1 MTWACR
7 HRNERSQKLL
17 QESEMTDECLN
28 SALRQRGA
36 VVVHFSHI
44 ANMGRNVVF
53 PSDLQEAIKNKDAWS
68 LSCSALWPGH
78 AMQLCGSVGVIFKPT
93 VESVL
98 SVYDDDAGSS
108 SGGDGSDRS
117 SGWRLSKEAL
127 ERSFCVVGAYNEWR
141 VRGAE
146 VVGIFVHDIRDIW
159 VKKMTDIAG
168 VAGAPRVQAI
178 GEVSVTLSDV
188 FDAFGDMPVYTMDS
202 SGLIRLDRPPQ
213 AASRE
218 LKA

>member
-1 MTWACR
+1 MTWACK
-7 HRNERSQKLL
+7 HRNERSQELS
-17 QESEMTDECLN
+17 QESQMTNECLN

-44 ANMGRNVVF
+44 ANMGRDVVF
-53 PSDLQEAIKNKDAWS
+53 PGDLQEAIKNKDEWS
-68 LSCSALWPGH
+68 LSCSVLWPGH
-78 AMQLCGSVGVIFKPT
+78 AMQPCGGVGVIFKPT

-98 SVYDDDAGSS
+98 SVYNNDAGSF
-108 SGGDGSDRS
+108 SGGDGSDWS
-117 SGWRLSKEAL
+117 SGWRLSKESF

-146 VVGIFVHDIRDIW
+146 VEGIFVHDIHDIW
-159 VKKMTDIAG
+159 VKKMTDIVG

-202 SGLIRLDRPPQ
+202 SGLVRLDSPSQ
-213 AASRE
+213 AASLE
-218 LKA
+218 LKT